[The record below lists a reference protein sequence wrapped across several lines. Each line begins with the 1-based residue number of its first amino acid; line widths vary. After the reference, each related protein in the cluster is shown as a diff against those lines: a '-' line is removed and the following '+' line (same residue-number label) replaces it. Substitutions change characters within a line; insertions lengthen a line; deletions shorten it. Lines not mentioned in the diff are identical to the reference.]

1 MKNREIIQ
9 YIDRYCAH
17 DEELNCIFDADL
29 AYTILAHEYL
39 YVKPGIDTEY
49 FLRDVYSALVDGTME
64 GISMFEAEIVGCC
77 PLDECIRICMA
88 ERLLWVAQESF
99 NNEYFEHQIKH
110 LDPDEECDG
119 NLLDKYLNLMNKEQL
134 CDFFYNVC
142 RYSVCYSVFSGGDI
156 AFEIEDELHKCCREM
171 DPALPK
177 ERYDSKR
184 NVSYRKE
191 HPYYIADYLS
201 HDEIADAIKRVI
213 VNNKTLAGHVARQF
227 YYTNDFDSLYLYITL
242 ISTYERVFR
251 KDLYKPEIRTWEYSD
266 DSDDSDECLSFT
278 ASD

>member
-64 GISMFEAEIVGCC
+64 GISMFEAEVVGCC
-77 PLDECIRICMA
+77 PLDECIRICLA
-88 ERLLWVAQESF
+88 EKLLGYARKSF
-99 NNEYFEHQIKH
+99 NHEYFEQQKKH

-134 CDFFYNVC
+134 CDFFFNVC
-142 RYSVCYSVFSGGDI
+142 RYSVCHSVFSCGDI
-156 AFEIEDELHKCCREM
+156 APKIDDELHKCCREM

-177 ERYDSKR
+177 ERYDSKL
-184 NVSYRKE
+184 NVSYRQE
-191 HPYYIADYLS
+191 HPYYMADYLS
-201 HDEIADAIKRVI
+201 HDEIADAIQRVI
-213 VNNKTLAGHVARQF
+213 VDSKALAGHVARQF
-227 YYTNDFDSLYLYITL
+227 YYTNDFDSLHLYIL
-242 ISTYERVFR
+242 LLSTYERVFR
-251 KDLYKPEIRTWEYSD
+251 KELYKPEIRIWEYSD
-266 DSDDSDECLSFT
+266 DSDE
-278 ASD
+278 A

>member
-29 AYTILAHEYL
+29 VYTILAHEYL
-39 YVKPGIDTEY
+39 YVKPGIDTEH

-64 GISMFEAEIVGCC
+64 GISMFEVEIVGCC
-77 PLDECIRICMA
+77 PLYECIRICMA
-88 ERLLWVAQESF
+88 DWLLGVAQKSF

-156 AFEIEDELHKCCREM
+156 APKIDDELHKCC
-171 DPALPK
+171 
-177 ERYDSKR
+177 
-184 NVSYRKE
+184 
-191 HPYYIADYLS
+191 PYYMADYLS
-201 HDEIADAIKRVI
+201 HDESADAIKRVI
-213 VNNKTLAGHVARQF
+213 VDSKALAGHVARRF
-227 YYTNDFDSLYLYITL
+227 YYTNDFDSLHLYIL
-242 ISTYERVFR
+242 LLSTYERVFQ
-251 KDLYKPEIRTWEYSD
+251 KELYKPEIRIGEYE
-266 DSDDSDECLSFT
+266 DDSDE
-278 ASD
+278 A

>member
-1 MKNREIIQ
+1 MKNSEIIE
-9 YIDRYCAH
+9 YINSYCSNNN
-17 DEELNCIFDADL
+17 ELDTVFDADL
-29 AYTILAHEYL
+29 VYTILAHEYL

-49 FLRDVYSALVDGTME
+49 FFMDVFNALENGTVE
-64 GISMFEAEIVGCC
+64 GINMFIEESVGCC
-77 PLDECIRICMA
+77 PLDECIRICLA
-88 ERLLWVAQESF
+88 EELLEDARVSF
-99 NNEYFEHQIKH
+99 NNEYFEYQIKH

-142 RYSVCYSVFSGGDI
+142 RYSVCYSVFSDGDI
-156 AFEIEDELHKCCREM
+156 AFEIDDELHKCCLEM

-184 NVSYRKE
+184 DVSYRKE
-191 HPYYIADYLS
+191 HPYYMADYLS